1 MSDLQKTIDIPDGK
15 SAFVVMAMMR
25 SGSNLLQQK
34 LNGIE
39 GVLCH
44 GETFNSA
51 HSGLDD
57 KFVKSESRLA
67 SLIAIDRK
75 TQPITY
81 LNRLIELTSAE
92 HIGFRLFENHN
103 NALIAPMI
111 KDRRIFKIILIRDFL
126 ESYVSLEIAMQNDQW
141 IMNMAGTRKAWKPIK
156 INFEA
161 FKTYALRQS
170 LFYYEII
177 NRCMLTGQK
186 CLTLEYSDLNSS
198 LMEDRLLEHFGTHR
212 KIDRA
217 KITAQ
222 RQNPEALSDK
232 IENYGEI
239 CKRLRQ
245 LRLDRWLLPDTT
257 DSK

>member
-1 MSDLQKTIDIPDGK
+1 MSDLQKSIDIPNGK
-15 SAFVVMAMMR
+15 NAFVVMAMMR

-51 HSGLDD
+51 HIGLDANFE
-57 KFVKSESRLA
+57 KTEPRLP
-67 SLIAIDRK
+67 SLKAIDRK

-103 NALIAPMI
+103 NALIAPLI
-111 KDRRIFKIILIRDFL
+111 EDPRVFKIILIRDFL

-141 IMNMAGTRKAWKPIK
+141 IMNKPGTRKVWKPIK
-156 INFEA
+156 INFET

-186 CLTLEYSDLNSS
+186 CLTLEYTDLNSP
-198 LMEDRLLEHFGTHR
+198 LMEDRLLEHFGKHR
-212 KIDRA
+212 VIDRT

-222 RQNPEALSDK
+222 RQNPENLSDK
-232 IENYGEI
+232 IVNYDEI
-239 CKRLRQ
+239 CKRLHH
-245 LRLDRWLLPDTT
+245 LRLNRWLLPANS